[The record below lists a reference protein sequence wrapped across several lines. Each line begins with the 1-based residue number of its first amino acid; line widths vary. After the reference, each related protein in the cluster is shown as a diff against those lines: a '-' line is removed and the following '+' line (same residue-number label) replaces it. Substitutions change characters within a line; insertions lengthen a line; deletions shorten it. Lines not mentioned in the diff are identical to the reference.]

1 MCRLILWSIR
11 HVCFSGDIF
20 LHLYFSPHAALIMM
34 SSRIDT
40 RLLSL
45 AKFHILCTLSL
56 VAIIFIIYADGI
68 IYTDSQNSVELKNKA
83 VSQLLQ
89 THSVKSQFI
98 TSETRKALRSMQE
111 KVLEVEREDTS
122 PVVAPFNVTEEE
134 RITWFRGKLPQFVI
148 FDSDERALQFHGRVF
163 EFFDQECET
172 RFFMTW
178 ISPARSFG
186 SREFLSMESVFRAHP
201 RGCLMI
207 LSRTMDSRRGYK
219 VLKPLQDRGFKVN
232 AVTPDLSFLFK
243 NTPAEAWFAEMKR
256 GNRDPGEIPL
266 AQNLSNLIRL
276 AVLYKYGG
284 VYLDTDF
291 IVLKSFSGLRN
302 SIGAQSMDAVSKNW
316 TRLNNAVLV
325 FDMKH
330 PLLYKFMEEFALT
343 FDGNKWGH
351 NGPYLV
357 SRVVQRVENR
367 PGYNF
372 TVLPPMAFYPV
383 DWTRIGGLFKKPRN
397 QADTKWIKA
406 KLLQLSGET
415 YGVHLWNKQSSRLL
429 IEEGSIMQRLISD
442 HCVICKVIYS
452 S

>member
-1 MCRLILWSIR
+1 
-11 HVCFSGDIF
+11 
-20 LHLYFSPHAALIMM
+20 MM
-34 SSRIDT
+34 SSRIDS

-45 AKFHILCTLSL
+45 AKFHIFCTVSL

-68 IYTDSQNSVELKNKA
+68 IYTDSQNSVELKDKA
-83 VSQLLQ
+83 VSQVLQ
-89 THSVKSQFI
+89 THSIERQFI
-98 TSETRKALRSMQE
+98 KSDITRKALRSMQE
-111 KVLEVEREDTS
+111 NVLDVVEVDTEDTS

-134 RITWFRGKLPQFVI
+134 RISWFREKLPEFVI
-148 FDSDERALQFHGRVF
+148 FDSDEKALQFHGRVL
-163 EFFDQECET
+163 EFFDHKCDTQ
-172 RFFMTW
+172 FFMTW

-207 LSRTMDSRRGYK
+207 LSRTMDSRRGYRL
-219 VLKPLQDRGFKVN
+219 LKPLQDRGFKVH

-243 NTPAEAWFAEMKR
+243 NTPAEAWFAEMKT
-256 GNRDPGEIPL
+256 GNRDP
-266 AQNLSNLIRL
+266 
-276 AVLYKYGG
+276 G

-291 IVLKSFSGLRN
+291 IVMKSFSGLRN

-325 FDMKH
+325 FDMNH
-330 PLLYKFMEEFALT
+330 PLLRKFIEEFALT

-357 SRVVQRVENR
+357 SRVVQRVQNR

-372 TVLPPMAFYPV
+372 TVLPRMAFYPV
-383 DWTRIGGLFKKPRN
+383 DWSRIGGLFKKPKN
-397 QADTKWIKA
+397 HADTKWINA
-406 KLLQLSGET
+406 KLLQLSEET
-415 YGVHLWNKQSSRLL
+415 YGVHLWNKQSSRVL

-442 HCVICKVIYS
+442 HCVICKDIYS